1 MPAARR
7 ASTGSFMRRR
17 APGDPDVDTPPDLL
31 LVGAS
36 TRALAASVRRSGF
49 RGALSALDLFGDL
62 DQEILCRSL
71 VPGRDVPGGRNVAS
85 LLRAAILLRP
95 QAVMFSGGME
105 NHPRLLYRLERRTTI
120 LGNSARS
127 VRLVRDPSRFFRCLD
142 AARIPHP
149 RTWIESRAGR
159 RIPDEARALARA
171 GRLLWKP
178 RLGGGGVRIRAVT
191 AAGGAVLGVG
201 ENPGGRADGGARAV
215 VSRGGRGP
223 ARGAPGIP
231 RGGYLQE
238 RVDGIPAS
246 VSFVADGRRCRIL
259 GYCQG
264 LAGEPGLG
272 AGGFLYAGN
281 LWGPPAAWLPAAARE
296 TLARAARHL
305 TREFGLRGLNGIDF
319 ILAQGRPLL
328 LEVNPRCT
336 ASMELIE
343 EGWGRSL
350 FAVHRQACLRGR
362 LPAPPGAEDEG
373 VPASGWLGK
382 GILYAG
388 ERLRVGDAVP
398 FRRAQARDIP
408 RPGSVVEAGW
418 PLCTVVARA
427 AGTEACRR
435 ILLERAA
442 GLRRLLAAGAR
453 RRRASC

>member
-1 MPAARR
+1 
-7 ASTGSFMRRR
+7 MRRR
-17 APGDPDVDTPPDLL
+17 APADPHIDTPPDLL
-31 LVGAS
+31 LIGAS

-62 DQEILCRSL
+62 DQEALCRSL
-71 VPGRDVPGGRNVAS
+71 VPGRDVPGGRNIAS
-85 LLRAAILLRP
+85 LLHAAIALRP
-95 QAVMFSGGME
+95 RAVMFSGGVE

-120 LGNSARS
+120 LGNSARC
-127 VRLVRDPSRFFRCLD
+127 VRLVRTPARFFGCLD
-142 AARIPHP
+142 AAGIPHP
-149 RTWIESRAGR
+149 RVWIESRAGR
-159 RIPDEARALARA
+159 RIPDEVRTLARA
-171 GRLLWKP
+171 GGLLWKP
-178 RLGGGGVRIRAVT
+178 CLGGGGVRIRAVAT
-191 AAGGAVLGVG
+191 
-201 ENPGGRADGGARAV
+201 
-215 VSRGGRGP
+215 
-223 ARGAPGIP
+223 ARGVLDTP

-246 VSFVADGRRCRIL
+246 VSFVADGRRCRFL

-264 LAGEPGLG
+264 LVGEPGLG

-281 LWGPPAAWLPAAARE
+281 LWGPHAAWLPAAARE

-319 ILAQGRPLL
+319 ILAEGRPLL

-362 LPAPPGAEDEG
+362 LPALPGAEDEG
-373 VPASGWLGK
+373 VPAPGWLGK

-398 FRRAQARDIP
+398 FQRAQARDIP

-418 PLCTVVARA
+418 PVCTVLARD
-427 AGTEACRR
+427 AGMEACRR
-435 ILLERAA
+435 MLLERAA
-442 GLRRLLAAGAR
+442 GLRRLLAAGAL